1 MIVSPGPVIPSPLS
15 STAAVLITSKSAVC
29 VKLVIVGSSLMF
41 VVDGSSLTLEK
52 LLPSSVS
59 TVTVATFDTPPASIA
74 S

>member
-1 MIVSPGPVIPSPLS
+1 MVSSGPVIPSPLS
-15 STAAVLITSKSAVC
+15 STVAVLITSIPAVF
-29 VKLVIVGSSLMF
+29 VSVVIVGSSLIF

-59 TVTVATFDTPPASIA
+59 TVTVATFETPPASIA

>member
-1 MIVSPGPVIPSPLS
+1 MPSPLS
-15 STAAVLITSKSAVC
+15 STAAVLITSMSADC
-29 VKLVIVGSSLMF
+29 VSVVIVGSSLIF

>member
-1 MIVSPGPVIPSPLS
+1 MSADCVSV
-15 STAAVLITSKSAVC
+15 
-29 VKLVIVGSSLMF
+29 VIVGSSLMF

-59 TVTVATFDTPPASIA
+59 TVTVATFETPPASIA